1 MPTGSSQS
9 RRALRIGAAASV
21 SRYRRSVGQAGSSP
35 YPGRSIAITER
46 LPRAAGYDA
55 QMWRLESEPCTKT
68 IGPVTVSAACD
79 EECVSYMTGPA
90 RYGSREAPVVSRL
103 GTTLAARRSLEGDLK
118 VVLSFPGFGGERA
131 WKWFRARNVALCRAG
146 RVLLSRASRP
156 IRSSLDSSL
165 RLRLSSTRRQH
176 SGRSGVLASLR
187 NWSPRLGQRAYA
199 AGVLSFR
206 FAVADGVAPARRPRA
221 VSLVKGAVGVP

>member
-1 MPTGSSQS
+1 MCLVHDG
-9 RRALRIGAAASV
+9 
-21 SRYRRSVGQAGSSP
+21 
-35 YPGRSIAITER
+35 
-46 LPRAAGYDA
+46 PR
-55 QMWRLESEPCTKT
+55 
-68 IGPVTVSAACD
+68 
-79 EECVSYMTGPA
+79 A

-103 GTTLAARRSLEGDLK
+103 GTTLSARRSLEGDLK

-131 WKWFRARNVALCRAG
+131 WKWFRARNAALCRAG

-165 RLRLSSTRRQH
+165 GLRLSSTRRQH

-221 VSLVKGAVGVP
+221 VSLVKGAARHRCCRDRGAERHAILRRYLS

>member
-35 YPGRSIAITER
+35 YPGRSIAIAGR

-55 QMWRLESEPCTKT
+55 HMWRLESEPCTKT

-90 RYGSREAPVVSRL
+90 RYGSRAAPVVSRL

-131 WKWFRARNVALCRAG
+131 WNGFGHAMWLCAVRGAYCYHARAG
-146 RVLLSRASRP
+146 LFVRPWTPACGSGSRP
-156 IRSSLDSSL
+156 RGTAQIIK
-165 RLRLSSTRRQH
+165 RL
-176 SGRSGVLASLR
+176 V
-187 NWSPRLGQRAYA
+187 
-199 AGVLSFR
+199 
-206 FAVADGVAPARRPRA
+206 
-221 VSLVKGAVGVP
+221 